1 VADQTRDP
9 FGARTTVDLPEGPT
23 SFYSLSRLEEEGVV
37 DSLDRLPFSIRVLL
51 ENTLRHAGGSYVSAE
66 DVKAVGAWSPTNS
79 GADVPFM
86 PSRVVLQDFTG
97 VPAVVDLAAMR
108 DGIKELGGDP
118 ARINPVVPADL
129 VIDHSVQVDYFG
141 TVEAFQLN
149 VEREFERNHERYAL
163 LRWAQEAFDNFSV
176 VPPGTGIVHQ
186 VNLEYLASVIHRREE
201 DGGFLAYPDTLV
213 GTDSHTTM
221 VNGLGVVGWGVGG
234 IEAEA
239 VVLGQPYYMLL
250 PEVVGMKLTGTLPE
264 GATATDLV
272 LRVTEMLRK
281 HGVVGRFVEYYGH
294 GLSHLT
300 LPDKATLA
308 NMSPEYGATIGFFPV
323 DQQTLIYLR
332 GTGRPNAMVQRVE
345 RISKELGLFRTDDTP
360 DPEYT
365 STLELDLSTVE
376 PSLAGPKRPQ
386 DRIRLADMRSQ
397 FEKDLPNLVPAG
409 FSVPSRARAEGEGQP
424 RTAESWAGE
433 GGNEPVTVADTIE
446 AAQGRTVTVDHNG
459 SPVEIGDGTVVIAAI
474 TSCTN
479 TSNPS
484 VMVGAGLLA
493 KKAIEKGLQVKPW
506 MKTSMAPGS
515 QVVTDYLTKSGLL
528 EYLDELKFNVVGY
541 GCTTCIGNSGPL
553 PADVHKA
560 VEENGLVVAAVLSG
574 NRNFEARIHPL
585 VRANYLASPALVVAY
600 AIAGRVDIDL
610 YNEPLGHGSD
620 GQPVFL
626 ADIWPAPQEIRD
638 TVASALEPEMF
649 TKRYEVVNT
658 GDENWQA
665 LPVPAESKLYDWA
678 DDSTYVRLP
687 PFFEGMSTDV
697 PPATDI
703 ESARVMALLGQ
714 SVTTDHISPAG
725 AIPKGEPAARYLESH
740 GVERKDW
747 NTFGSRRG
755 NHEVMMRGTFGNVRI
770 KNLLLDGKEGGYTI
784 YFPTDEVMPIYDACM
799 KYQEDGTPLI
809 VIAGEEY
816 GTGSSRD
823 WAAKGTD
830 LLGVRAVIA
839 ESYERIHRS
848 NLVGMGVL
856 PLEFQKGDN
865 PEKLGLTGRE
875 TFTITGIADGLE
887 PRCTV
892 DVTATA
898 EDGKQTSFQANVRL
912 DSEVDVEYY
921 MNGGIL
927 QTVLRKM
934 ARGEM

>member
-1 VADQTRDP
+1 MADHMTDP
-9 FGARTTVDLPEGPT
+9 FGALSRIDLSEGPT
-23 SFYSLSRLEEEGVV
+23 SFYRPSRLEDEGIVS
-37 DSLDRLPFSIRVLL
+37 SLDRLPFSIRILL
-51 ENTLRHAGGSYVSAE
+51 ENALRHAGGPYVSQ
-66 DVKAVGAWSPTNS
+66 DHVRAVADWSPTNS

-108 DGIKELGGDP
+108 DGIKAMGGDP
-118 ARINPVVPADL
+118 SRINPVVPADL

-141 TVEAFQLN
+141 RADAYRLN
-149 VEREFERNHERYAL
+149 VEREFERNRERYAL

-186 VNLEYLASVIHRREE
+186 VNLEYLASVVHRREQN
-201 DGGFLAYPDTLV
+201 GNMVAFPDTLV

-221 VNGLGVVGWGVGG
+221 INGLGVVGWGVGG

-250 PEVVGMKLTGTLPE
+250 PEVVGMKFSGALPE

-281 HGVVGRFVEYYGH
+281 HGVVGRFVEYYGA
-294 GLSHLT
+294 GLSNLT
-300 LPDKATLA
+300 LPDKATMA

-323 DQQTLIYLR
+323 DDEALRYLR
-332 GTGRPNAMVQRVE
+332 ASGRSPDLVERVE
-345 RISKELGLFRTDDTP
+345 RISKEMGLFRTDDTP
-360 DPEYT
+360 DPEFT
-365 STLELDLSTVE
+365 SSLELDLSTVE

-386 DRIRLADMRSQ
+386 DRIRMADMRRQ
-397 FEKDLPNLVPAG
+397 FDKDLPALVPTG
-409 FSVPSRARAEGEGQP
+409 FSLPDRETAEGEGQP
-424 RTAESWAGE
+424 RRAESWAGE
-433 GGNEPVTVADTIE
+433 GGAEPVTVAGHVQ
-446 AAQGRTVTVDHNG
+446 AAKGRACTVDQ
-459 SPVEIGDGTVVIAAI
+459 DGTDVEVFDGKVVIAAI

-493 KKAIEKGLQVKPW
+493 RNALAKGLTVAPGV
-506 MKTSMAPGS
+506 KTSMAPGS
-515 QVVTDYLTKSGLL
+515 KVVTDYLAGSGLL
-528 EYLDELKFNVVGY
+528 EPLEKLNFQVVGY

-553 PADVHKA
+553 PAAINDA
-560 VEENGLVVAAVLSG
+560 VRDKGLVVASVLSG

-585 VRANYLASPALVVAY
+585 VRANYLASPPLVVAY
-600 AIAGRVDIDL
+600 ALAGRIDIDM

-620 GQPVFL
+620 GKPVFL
-626 ADIWPAPQEIRD
+626 ADIWPSQEEILE
-638 TVASALEPEMF
+638 TVASALKPEMF
-649 TKRYEVVNT
+649 TERYGEVFE
-658 GDENWQA
+658 GDENWKA
-665 LPVPAESKLYDWA
+665 LPLPEEGNLYEWDA
-678 DDSTYVRLP
+678 DSTYVQQP
-687 PFFEGMSTDV
+687 PFFEGMTTDL
-697 PPATDI
+697 PEITDI
-703 ESARVMALLGQ
+703 RGARVMALLGQ

-725 AIPKGEPAARYLESH
+725 AIPKNEPAGQYLQEK
-740 GVERKDW
+740 GVGVVDF

-784 YFPTDEVMPIYDACM
+784 HFPTDEVMPIYDACM
-799 KYQEDGTPLI
+799 KYIEAGTPL
-809 VIAGEEY
+809 VVLAGNEY

-823 WAAKGTD
+823 WAAKGTL
-830 LLGVRAVIA
+830 LLGVKAVIA

-856 PLEFQKGDN
+856 PLEYVDGASA
-865 PEKLGLTGRE
+865 ESLGLSGRE
-875 TFTITGIADGLE
+875 TFDITGIADGLE
-887 PRCTV
+887 PGGIV

-898 EDGKQTSFQANVRL
+898 EDGTTTAFKAKVRL
-912 DSEVDVEYY
+912 DSDVDVEYY

-927 QTVLRKM
+927 NTVLRKM